1 MINKKFFLILF
12 LFFVFVESSFA
23 LETYIGIQINN
34 LTDDPAHSCV
44 GEPGYPASGRI
55 QAISSILP
63 TYPLYFNLS
72 YYSNGSTIWSGNS
85 IFDQDYEIGDTI
97 YLPQAFNLSSGES
110 YKIMIDIDAIRV
122 YLSMVDGWG
131 FTTSSDNNYW
141 TAGHMGTTSVNS
153 QRPVASNSCISS
165 GNSNTNWKN
174 TLFFISKNR
183 ATLLDSCMSSGV
195 ASDCEVKGFIGIDK
209 TDTIYD
215 FKIDT
220 SYNNLHLSTVGN
232 FVFNF
237 IY

>member
-97 YLPQAFNLSSGES
+97 YVPQAFNLSSGES
-110 YKIMIDIDAIRV
+110 YKIMMDIDAIRIF
-122 YLSMVDGWG
+122 LPMTNANG
-131 FTTSSDNNYW
+131 FTKTGDNNYW
-141 TAGHMGTTSVNS
+141 TAGYVGTGSDYEYQTQS
-153 QRPVASNSCISS
+153 SNCAFTINQLY
-165 GNSNTNWKN
+165 GNPTL
-174 TLFFISKNR
+174 LFFSSKNR
-183 ATLLDSCMSSGV
+183 AVLSSSCYSV
-195 ASDCEVKGFIGIDK
+195 DYITYNCLPAGFIGIAGGQ
-209 TDTIYD
+209 
-215 FKIDT
+215 FRIDGL
-220 SYNNLHLSTVGN
+220 YNNMYLSNVGN
-232 FVFNF
+232 VDFYFT
-237 IY
+237 Y